1 MYNLSL
7 LIDFN
12 KRPSQRKKAYSDS
25 FNNNVLGFEEKKEI
39 ICFIEAIQEE
49 GNKNVGLT
57 KHELKSLWWWNQNRF
72 LKQSSYLLVL
82 IKQDPQES
90 QIKETDKL
98 NNLATIYLFLF

>member
-25 FNNNVLGFEEKKEI
+25 FNNSVLGFEEKKEI

-49 GNKNVGLT
+49 GNKKRWPHKTWIKIIVMVKPKQISEAIFL
-57 KHELKSLWWWNQNRF
+57 SSSINQARPTGITNKRDW
-72 LKQSSYLLVL
+72 QT
-82 IKQDPQES
+82 Q
-90 QIKETDKL
+90 
-98 NNLATIYLFLF
+98 